1 MSVTIE
7 IVDGP
12 IAPDRV
18 RARAAGGA
26 FHGAGAIVEFRGIVR
41 PLEAGEPIEALDYEL
56 YQPMA
61 QRELERIARAAA
73 ARHNLIG
80 VRLWHSRGRVEAGAC
95 SLWIVIAAQRR
106 KPAIAA
112 VDELVDELKREV
124 PIWKRACAPAGIA
137 GASHEESGRR

>member
-1 MSVTIE
+1 MSVSIE
-7 IVDGP
+7 IVDGF

-18 RARAAGGA
+18 RPAAASSA
-26 FHGAGAIVEFRGIVR
+26 FPGAGAIIEFRGIVR
-41 PLEAGEPIEALDYEL
+41 PLEASEPIEALEYEV

-61 QRELERIARAAA
+61 QRELERIARAVA
-73 ARHNLIG
+73 ARHNLLG

-95 SLWIVIAAQRR
+95 SLWVVIAAERR
-106 KPAIAA
+106 KAAIAA

-124 PIWKRACAPAGIA
+124 PIWKRACATAGIA